1 MTRPPRRR
9 SPLLALALATATTIL
24 SGCGGGVSDRDQIA
38 ALVKNEGTNPATL
51 CDHLTAV
58 LLTRFGGK
66 SNCLR
71 QASTAAKDPSTHATA
86 VKVHGTTA
94 TAVVADRTGS
104 RTITLVREKGDWKVS
119 GTQ

>member
-1 MTRPPRRR
+1 MIRPHRHR
-9 SPLLALALATATTIL
+9 SPLLVVALATATTIL

-51 CDHLTAV
+51 CDHLTAA

-71 QASTAAKDPSTHATA
+71 QAASAAKDPSTHATA
-86 VKVHGTTA
+86 VKLHGTTA
-94 TAVVADRTGS
+94 TAVVGDRSGS
-104 RTITLVREKGDWKVS
+104 RTITLAKHQGDWKVS